1 MDVSKMLKQ
10 AARKWYSARIPL
22 YALNL
27 TLLTSTGWARSR
39 NWLAPHQVAA
49 IPASIPA
56 TTDAVLAM
64 APVVAASP
72 GVDWGTRLF
81 SLMVGAV
88 AGALVGA
95 FFSQRMRRL
104 RRYLMLG
111 ALGLAALVVAGIGI
125 TASDRMSQL
134 VGAIVGAIATWM
146 FLRDTSQDQ
155 DDTTLGSARWA
166 NAAEL
171 RAHGIVN

>member
-1 MDVSKMLKQ
+1 
-10 AARKWYSARIPL
+10 
-22 YALNL
+22 
-27 TLLTSTGWARSR
+27 
-39 NWLAPHQVAA
+39 
-49 IPASIPA
+49 
-56 TTDAVLAM
+56 
-64 APVVAASP
+64 
-72 GVDWGTRLF
+72 
-81 SLMVGAV
+81 
-88 AGALVGA
+88 
-95 FFSQRMRRL
+95 
-104 RRYLMLG
+104 MLG